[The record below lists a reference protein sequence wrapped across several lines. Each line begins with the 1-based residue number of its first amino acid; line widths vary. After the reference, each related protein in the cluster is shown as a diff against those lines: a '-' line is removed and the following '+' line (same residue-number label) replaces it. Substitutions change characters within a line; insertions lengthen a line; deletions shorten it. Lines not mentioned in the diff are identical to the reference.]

1 MPSARRLAAAVLRD
15 KAAVVQ
21 VAAAISAAVAM
32 DLLEAD
38 DLAAAQDSLAAA
50 PADLPEADGL
60 AVAAVGGPVA
70 DLQAVESNSDAIPLK
85 LPLYLPSC

>member
-15 KAAVVQ
+15 KAAVVPRVQ

-85 LPLYLPSC
+85 LPSC